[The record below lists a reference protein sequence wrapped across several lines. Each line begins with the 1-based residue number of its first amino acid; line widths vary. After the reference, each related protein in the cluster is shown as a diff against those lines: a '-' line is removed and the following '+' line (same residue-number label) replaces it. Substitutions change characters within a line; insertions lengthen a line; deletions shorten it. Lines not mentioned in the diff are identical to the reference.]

1 MKVVIDAVLF
11 RVETQE
17 RGGWGGVGT
26 ELGGAFPRAASLPL
40 SSSSVVSPEG
50 TRWWSCAK
58 VSQDVQ

>member
-1 MKVVIDAVLF
+1 MML
-11 RVETQE
+11 